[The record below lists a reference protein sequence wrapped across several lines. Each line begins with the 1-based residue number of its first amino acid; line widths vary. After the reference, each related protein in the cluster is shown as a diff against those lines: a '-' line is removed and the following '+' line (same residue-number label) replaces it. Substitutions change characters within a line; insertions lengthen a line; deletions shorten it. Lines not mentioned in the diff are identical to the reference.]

1 MIKKLTLNLKEP
13 QLEVINNLKKMFL
26 IASDKEMITKCVES
40 ALNLNKNDLIFSPVN
55 EKCRGGCFASEPQ
68 FEINMNEDIFIKLKK
83 IYIVNGFDD
92 YKTEEEKVSKVV
104 RCIIN
109 FFKDEPHLITI

>member
-1 MIKKLTLNLKEP
+1 MIKKLILNLKKP
-13 QLEVINNLKKMFL
+13 QLEVLNILKKRFS
-26 IASDKEMITKCVES
+26 ISSDKEMVTRCIKS
-40 ALNLNKNDLIFSPVN
+40 ALNLNKNDLIFSPVK

-68 FEINMNEDIFIKLKK
+68 FEIDMNEDMFIELKK
-83 IYIVNGFDD
+83 IYTINGFDD

-109 FFKDEPHLITI
+109 FFKDEPDLITI